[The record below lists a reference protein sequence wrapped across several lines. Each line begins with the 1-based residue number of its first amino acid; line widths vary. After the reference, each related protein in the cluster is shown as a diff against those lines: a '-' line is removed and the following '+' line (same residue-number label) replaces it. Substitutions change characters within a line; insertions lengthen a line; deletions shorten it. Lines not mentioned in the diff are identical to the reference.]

1 MPVSVKPDI
10 GMFAVTVC
18 EPSFSTQ
25 VERPV
30 AMSFSVLFPQSLA
43 MVVPVT
49 TGLPGVYRLKVPLEN
64 DVKPPA
70 MVRSYSAH
78 YYEADYETA

>member
-1 MPVSVKPDI
+1 
-10 GMFAVTVC
+10 
-18 EPSFSTQ
+18 
-25 VERPV
+25 
-30 AMSFSVLFPQSLA
+30 MSFSVLFPQSLA